1 MQLKLQLDQSLST
14 GTTINKTIPVDS
26 ENMNLIKCI
35 ESVAGDDCCISF
47 RKYYGNTD
55 LMNFENMFP
64 YIIIDGEVH
73 WCVPFSDVTIKDFRV
88 THNLDSDETIFAEI
102 DDYGGGGDEVSELIS
117 WIASNWDVINSG
129 LGTASSVLTIG
140 GFISKIYKYFANK
153 RNRLPYFGD
162 VQEVI
167 ERQTIWDSS
176 VLMKLLKVDDAE
188 LMNSLANSIGYKRL
202 DNTFFKESTEDGKIV
217 NIDDNSDSIWG
228 VQTCS
233 RWTEDITREI
243 HSLNLLLT
251 DLKYRSENLGLHLFH
266 DMEIEIN
273 NLIDEWNSDL
283 AHGDN
288 LCFVKLINPPRSY
301 ERNAI
306 VRDINII
313 TDKAQELL
321 YSVAEQEEQAAD
333 LSLSELEAIAYDPSE
348 DIEPDEYEERKETN
362 SSEPQESDEIEEPN
376 DEDYQELEEDDGPD
390 YMVDEDGID
399 YYVSP
404 WEILLTRLLLNSHL
418 AEIVT
423 NHGTITAYVE
433 QIYDND
439 ALLQVLSKDGTL
451 IEYQTCNYY
460 DIQLITTDTKA
471 LNVLEKAIP
480 KNTLPTVSAYGIS
493 AKKYI
498 FNYAE
503 ENELIVKAF
512 LGEMISPITG
522 KVCEVEESIGELD
535 DQLIKVQVLNEK
547 DEFCGNAWIEMS
559 SVECVCLPMNEN
571 YI

>member
-1 MQLKLQLDQSLST
+1 MQLKLQLDQSLIT
-14 GTTINKTIPVDS
+14 GTTISKTISVDS

-35 ESVAGDDCCISF
+35 ESVTGDDCRISF

-64 YIIIDGEVH
+64 YIIADGEVQ
-73 WCVPFSDVTIKDFRV
+73 WYVPFSDVTIKDFRI

-129 LGTASSVLTIG
+129 LGTASSVITIG
-140 GFISKIYKYFANK
+140 GFIRKIYKYFADK
-153 RNRLPYFGD
+153 RKRLPYFGD

-167 ERQTIWDSS
+167 ERQSSWDSS
-176 VLMKLLKVDDAE
+176 VLMKLLKVDDSE
-188 LMNSLANSIGYKRL
+188 LMSNLASSIGYKRI
-202 DNTFFKESTEDGKIV
+202 DNIFFKETADDGKII
-217 NIDDNSDSIWG
+217 NIDDNSASIWG

-233 RWTEDITREI
+233 RWTESITREI

-251 DLKYRSENLGLHLFH
+251 DLKYRSENLGLHLFQ
-266 DMEIEIN
+266 EVETEVN
-273 NLIDEWNSDL
+273 NLIDEWDTDL

-306 VRDINII
+306 VRDINTI
-313 TDKAQELL
+313 TDKAQDLL
-321 YSVAEQEEQAAD
+321 YSIAELEEPATGH
-333 LSLSELEAIAYDPSE
+333 SLSDQEVISYDS
-348 DIEPDEYEERKETN
+348 DKDMEPDGCEKREETD
-362 SSEPQESDEIEEPN
+362 SSEPQESEEIEEPN
-376 DEDYQELEEDDGPD
+376 DEDCQELEEDDGPD
-390 YMVDEDGID
+390 YMVDEDEID

-439 ALLQVLSKDGTL
+439 VLLQVLSKDGTL
-451 IEYQTCNYY
+451 IEYQACNYY
-460 DIQLITTDTKA
+460 DIQLVTTDTKDLNA
-471 LNVLEKAIP
+471 LEEATP
-480 KNTLPTVSAYGIS
+480 KNTLPTFSSIGIS
-493 AKKYI
+493 AKKHI

-503 ENELIVKAF
+503 ENALTVKAF
-512 LGEMISPITG
+512 LGEMVTSPITG
-522 KVCEVEESIGELD
+522 IVSEVEESIGELD
-535 DQLIKVQVLNEK
+535 DQLIKVQALKEK
-547 DEFCGNAWIEMS
+547 DEFCGNVWLEMS
-559 SVECVCLPMNEN
+559 SVEWVCLPL
-571 YI
+571 

>member
-1 MQLKLQLDQSLST
+1 MQLKLQLDQSLIT
-14 GTTINKTIPVDS
+14 GTTISKTISVDS

-35 ESVAGDDCCISF
+35 ESVTGDDCRISF

-64 YIIIDGEVH
+64 YIIADGEVQ
-73 WCVPFSDVTIKDFRV
+73 WYVPFSDVTIKDFRI

-129 LGTASSVLTIG
+129 LGTASSVITIG
-140 GFISKIYKYFANK
+140 GFIRKIYKYFADK
-153 RNRLPYFGD
+153 RKRLPYFGD

-167 ERQTIWDSS
+167 ERQSSWDSS
-176 VLMKLLKVDDAE
+176 VLMKLLKVDDSE
-188 LMNSLANSIGYKRL
+188 LMSNLASSIGYKRI
-202 DNTFFKESTEDGKIV
+202 DNIFFKESADDGKIF
-217 NIDDNSDSIWG
+217 NIDDNSASIWG

-233 RWTEDITREI
+233 RWTESITREI

-251 DLKYRSENLGLHLFH
+251 DLKYRSENLDLHLFQ
-266 DMEIEIN
+266 EVETEVN
-273 NLIDEWNSDL
+273 NLIDEWDTDL

-306 VRDINII
+306 VRDINTI
-313 TDKAQELL
+313 TDKAQDLL
-321 YSVAEQEEQAAD
+321 YSIA
-333 LSLSELEAIAYDPSE
+333 ELEESATGHALSDLDVISYDSDK
-348 DIEPDEYEERKETN
+348 DIEPDGCEEREKTD
-362 SSEPQESDEIEEPN
+362 SSEPQESEEIEEPN
-376 DEDYQELEEDDGPD
+376 DEEYQELEENDGPD
-390 YMVDEDGID
+390 YTADEDEID

-439 ALLQVLSKDGTL
+439 VLLQVLSKDGTL

-460 DIQLITTDTKA
+460 DIQLVTTDTKDLNA
-471 LNVLEKAIP
+471 LEEATP
-480 KNTLPTVSAYGIS
+480 KSTLPTFSSIGIS
-493 AKKYI
+493 AKKHI

-503 ENELIVKAF
+503 ENALTVKAF
-512 LGEMISPITG
+512 LGEMVTSPITG
-522 KVCEVEESIGELD
+522 IVSEVEESIGELD
-535 DQLIKVQVLNEK
+535 DQLIKVQIFNEK
-547 DEFCGNAWIEMS
+547 DEVCGNAWIEMT
-559 SVECVCLPMNEN
+559 SVEWVSLPV
-571 YI
+571 I

>member
-1 MQLKLQLDQSLST
+1 MQLKLQLDQSLIT
-14 GTTINKTIPVDS
+14 GTTISKTISVDS

-35 ESVAGDDCCISF
+35 ESVTGDDCRISF

-64 YIIIDGEVH
+64 YIIADGEVQ
-73 WCVPFSDVTIKDFRV
+73 WYVPFSDVTIKDFRI

-129 LGTASSVLTIG
+129 LGTASSVITIG
-140 GFISKIYKYFANK
+140 GFIRKIYKYFADK
-153 RNRLPYFGD
+153 RKRLPYFGD

-167 ERQTIWDSS
+167 ERQSSWDSS
-176 VLMKLLKVDDAE
+176 VLMKLLKVDDSE
-188 LMNSLANSIGYKRL
+188 LMSNLASSIGYKKI
-202 DNTFFKESTEDGKIV
+202 DNIFFKESADDGKIF
-217 NIDDNSDSIWG
+217 NIDDNSASIWG
-228 VQTCS
+228 IQTCS
-233 RWTEDITREI
+233 RWTESITREI

-251 DLKYRSENLGLHLFH
+251 DLKYRSENLGLHLFQ
-266 DMEIEIN
+266 EVETEVN
-273 NLIDEWNSDL
+273 NLIDEWDTDF

-306 VRDINII
+306 VRDINTI
-313 TDKAQELL
+313 TDKAQDLL
-321 YSVAEQEEQAAD
+321 YSIA
-333 LSLSELEAIAYDPSE
+333 ELEESATGHALSDLDVISYDSDK
-348 DIEPDEYEERKETN
+348 DIEPDGCEEREKTD
-362 SSEPQESDEIEEPN
+362 SSEPQESEEIEEPN
-376 DEDYQELEEDDGPD
+376 DEDYQELEENDGPD
-390 YMVDEDGID
+390 YTADEDEID

-439 ALLQVLSKDGTL
+439 VLLQVLSKDGTL

-460 DIQLITTDTKA
+460 DIQLVTTDTKD
-471 LNVLEKAIP
+471 LNALEKATP
-480 KNTLPTVSAYGIS
+480 KSTLPTFSSIGIS
-493 AKKYI
+493 AKKHI

-503 ENELIVKAF
+503 ENALTVKAF
-512 LGEMISPITG
+512 LGEMVTSPITG
-522 KVCEVEESIGELD
+522 IVSEVEESIGELD
-535 DQLIKVQVLNEK
+535 DQLIKVQIFNEK
-547 DEFCGNAWIEMS
+547 DEVCGNAWIEMT
-559 SVECVCLPMNEN
+559 SVEWVSLPV
-571 YI
+571 I

>member
-1 MQLKLQLDQSLST
+1 MQLKLQLDQSLIT
-14 GTTINKTIPVDS
+14 GTTISKTISVDS

-35 ESVAGDDCCISF
+35 ESVTGDDCRISF

-64 YIIIDGEVH
+64 YIIADGEVQ
-73 WCVPFSDVTIKDFRV
+73 WYVPFSDVTIKDFRI

-129 LGTASSVLTIG
+129 LGTASSVITIG
-140 GFISKIYKYFANK
+140 GFIRKIYKYFADK
-153 RNRLPYFGD
+153 RKRLPYFGD

-167 ERQTIWDSS
+167 ERQSSWDSS
-176 VLMKLLKVDDAE
+176 VLMKLLKVDDSE
-188 LMNSLANSIGYKRL
+188 LMSNLASSIGYKRI
-202 DNTFFKESTEDGKIV
+202 DNIFFKESADDGKIF
-217 NIDDNSDSIWG
+217 NIDDNSASIWG
-228 VQTCS
+228 IQTCS
-233 RWTEDITREI
+233 RWTESITREI

-251 DLKYRSENLGLHLFH
+251 DLKYRSENLGLHLFQ
-266 DMEIEIN
+266 EVETEVN
-273 NLIDEWNSDL
+273 NLIDEWDTDL

-306 VRDINII
+306 VRDINTI
-313 TDKAQELL
+313 TDKAQDLL
-321 YSVAEQEEQAAD
+321 YSIA
-333 LSLSELEAIAYDPSE
+333 ELEESATGHALSDLDVISYDSDK
-348 DIEPDEYEERKETN
+348 DIEPDGCEEREKTD
-362 SSEPQESDEIEEPN
+362 SSEPQESEEIEEPN
-376 DEDYQELEEDDGPD
+376 DEEYQELEENDGPD
-390 YMVDEDGID
+390 YTADEDEID

-439 ALLQVLSKDGTL
+439 VLLQVLSKDGTL

-460 DIQLITTDTKA
+460 DIQLVTTDTKDLNA
-471 LNVLEKAIP
+471 LEEATP
-480 KNTLPTVSAYGIS
+480 KSTLPTFSSIGIS
-493 AKKYI
+493 AKKHI

-503 ENELIVKAF
+503 ENALTVKAF
-512 LGEMISPITG
+512 LGEMVTSPITG
-522 KVCEVEESIGELD
+522 IVSEVEESIGELD
-535 DQLIKVQVLNEK
+535 DQLIKVQIFNEK
-547 DEFCGNAWIEMS
+547 DEVCGNAWIEMT
-559 SVECVCLPMNEN
+559 SVEWVSLPV
-571 YI
+571 I

>member
-1 MQLKLQLDQSLST
+1 MQLKLQLDQSLIT
-14 GTTINKTIPVDS
+14 GTTISKTISVDS

-35 ESVAGDDCCISF
+35 ESLTGDDCRISF

-64 YIIIDGEVH
+64 YIIADGEVQ
-73 WCVPFSDVTIKDFRV
+73 WYVPFSDVTIKDFRI

-129 LGTASSVLTIG
+129 LGTASSVITIG
-140 GFISKIYKYFANK
+140 GFIRKIYKYFADK
-153 RNRLPYFGD
+153 RKRLPYFGD

-167 ERQTIWDSS
+167 ERQSSWDSS
-176 VLMKLLKVDDAE
+176 VLMKLLKVDDSE
-188 LMNSLANSIGYKRL
+188 LMSNLASSIGYKRI
-202 DNTFFKESTEDGKIV
+202 DNIFFKESADDGKIF
-217 NIDDNSDSIWG
+217 NIDDNFASIWG
-228 VQTCS
+228 IQTCS
-233 RWTEDITREI
+233 RWTESITREI

-251 DLKYRSENLGLHLFH
+251 DLKYRSENLGLHLFQ
-266 DMEIEIN
+266 EVETEVN
-273 NLIDEWNSDL
+273 NLIDEWDTDL

-306 VRDINII
+306 VRDINTI
-313 TDKAQELL
+313 TDKAQDLL
-321 YSVAEQEEQAAD
+321 YSIA
-333 LSLSELEAIAYDPSE
+333 ELEESATGHALSDLDVISYDSDK
-348 DIEPDEYEERKETN
+348 DIEPDGCEEREKTD
-362 SSEPQESDEIEEPN
+362 SSEPQESEEIEEPN
-376 DEDYQELEEDDGPD
+376 DEDYQELEENDGPD
-390 YMVDEDGID
+390 YTADEDEID

-439 ALLQVLSKDGTL
+439 VLLQVLSKDGTL

-460 DIQLITTDTKA
+460 DIQLVTTDTKNLNA
-471 LNVLEKAIP
+471 LEEATP
-480 KNTLPTVSAYGIS
+480 KSTLPTFSSIGIS
-493 AKKYI
+493 AKKHI
-498 FNYAE
+498 LNYAE
-503 ENELIVKAF
+503 ENALTVKAF
-512 LGEMISPITG
+512 LGEMVTSPITG
-522 KVCEVEESIGELD
+522 IVSEVEESIGELD
-535 DQLIKVQVLNEK
+535 DQLIKVQIFNEK
-547 DEFCGNAWIEMS
+547 DEVCGNAWIEMT
-559 SVECVCLPMNEN
+559 SVEWVSLPV
-571 YI
+571 I

>member
-1 MQLKLQLDQSLST
+1 MQLKLQLDQSLIT
-14 GTTINKTIPVDS
+14 GTTISKTISVDS

-35 ESVAGDDCCISF
+35 ESVTGDDCRISF

-64 YIIIDGEVH
+64 YIIADGEVQ
-73 WCVPFSDVTIKDFRV
+73 WYVPFSDVTIKDFRI

-129 LGTASSVLTIG
+129 LGTASSVITIG
-140 GFISKIYKYFANK
+140 GFIRKIYKYFADK
-153 RNRLPYFGD
+153 RKRLPYFGD

-167 ERQTIWDSS
+167 ERQSSWDSS
-176 VLMKLLKVDDAE
+176 VLMKLLKVDDSE
-188 LMNSLANSIGYKRL
+188 LMSNLASSIGYKRI
-202 DNTFFKESTEDGKIV
+202 DNIFFKESADDGKIF
-217 NIDDNSDSIWG
+217 NIDDNSASIWG
-228 VQTCS
+228 IQTCS
-233 RWTEDITREI
+233 RWTESITREI

-251 DLKYRSENLGLHLFH
+251 DLKYRSENLDLHLFQ
-266 DMEIEIN
+266 EVETEVN
-273 NLIDEWNSDL
+273 NLIDEWDTDL

-306 VRDINII
+306 VRDINTI
-313 TDKAQELL
+313 TDKAQDLL
-321 YSVAEQEEQAAD
+321 YSIA
-333 LSLSELEAIAYDPSE
+333 ELEESATGHALSDLDVISYDSDK
-348 DIEPDEYEERKETN
+348 DIEPDGCEEREKTD
-362 SSEPQESDEIEEPN
+362 SSEPQESEEIEEPN
-376 DEDYQELEEDDGPD
+376 DEEYQELEENDGPD
-390 YMVDEDGID
+390 YTADEDEID

-439 ALLQVLSKDGTL
+439 VLLQVLSKDGTL

-460 DIQLITTDTKA
+460 DIQLVTTDTKDLNA
-471 LNVLEKAIP
+471 LEEATP
-480 KNTLPTVSAYGIS
+480 KSTLPTFSSIGIS
-493 AKKYI
+493 AKKHI

-503 ENELIVKAF
+503 ENALTVKAF
-512 LGEMISPITG
+512 LGEMVTSPITG
-522 KVCEVEESIGELD
+522 IVSEVEESIGELD
-535 DQLIKVQVLNEK
+535 DQLIKVQIFNEK
-547 DEFCGNAWIEMS
+547 DEVCGNAWIEMT
-559 SVECVCLPMNEN
+559 SVEWVSLPV
-571 YI
+571 I